1 MINKNYKKTIL
12 MTLLMA
18 PLFTTGI
25 AAGGIQNA
33 YAGPPSTTP
42 PGFYGSDRAGNIF
55 LFDPNIPSITPLGNT
70 ATSFGS
76 TEIECTSDGT
86 SCFSQN
92 PDGFFSGEPV
102 VLNPPF
108 VAGPPV
114 FDGSAFNGLEYVGA
128 TLYGTSIFAPCTPS
142 VLSTLDPSTGI
153 SVPIGPTNTGRPMS
167 GLAYDTTSGIM
178 YGVDGCGNLGP
189 SALWTVNLATGAAT
203 PVVNTGVTLGSLE
216 YGPDG
221 ILYAGGDT
229 ANGGNIYSIDT
240 SDGSVTFVISSGFTQ
255 VTGLTLVPAP
265 ETVDIDIK
273 PGSDPNSF
281 APTNRGT
288 IPVAI
293 LGSDTFDV
301 SDVDVTTLAFG
312 PAGAAPTHKA
322 GGHLADVNDDG
333 FTDLVSHYRTNET
346 GIALGDVEACVTG
359 ETLDGTPFEA
369 CDDINPVPK

>member
-1 MINKNYKKTIL
+1 
-12 MTLLMA
+12 MTLLIA

-33 YAGPPSTTP
+33 YAGFPSPTP
-42 PGFYGSDRAGNIF
+42 PGFYGSDKAGNIF
-55 LFDPNIPSITPLGNT
+55 LFDPNIPSVTPLGNT
-70 ATSFGS
+70 GTGIGS

-86 SCFSQN
+86 SCFSQTI
-92 PDGFFSGEPV
+92 DGAFSIEPV
-102 VLNPPF
+102 VLNIPSLL
-108 VAGPPV
+108 GPPV
-114 FDGSAFNGLEYVGA
+114 FDGSAFNGLEYVGS
-128 TLYGTSIFAPCTPS
+128 TLYGASILGPCGPS

-153 SVPIGPTNTGRPMS
+153 SFPIGPTNTGRPMS

-178 YGVDGCGNLGP
+178 YGVDGCRAAGP
-189 SALWTVNLATGAAT
+189 SALWTVNLATGFAT
-203 PVVNTGVTLGSLE
+203 PVGNTGVTLGSLE
-216 YGPDG
+216 FGPDG

-229 ANGGNIYSIDT
+229 GNGGNIYSIDT
-240 SDGSVTFVISSGFTQ
+240 SDGSATFVISSGFLQ
-255 VTGLTLVPAP
+255 VTGLTLVPGP
-265 ETVDIDIK
+265 ESVDIDIK

-281 APTNRGT
+281 SPTNRGV

-301 SDVDVTTLAFG
+301 ADVDVATLAFG

-322 GGHLADVNDDG
+322 GGHLVDVNDDG
-333 FTDLVSHYRTNET
+333 FTDLVSHYKTIET